1 MRITKLHSDG
11 TNISISINLIERAYP
26 SDWLVLGLIKK
37 QFTPACLS
45 RDSASSR
52 LMLPWYQLEN
62 IQIVINTVLYGYV
75 TLSVAQSIRAGC
87 YYL

>member
-1 MRITKLHSDG
+1 MLRSKY
-11 TNISISINLIERAYP
+11 ISISNDLIERAYP

-62 IQIVINTVLYGYV
+62 IQIMIITVVYG
-75 TLSVAQSIRAGC
+75 
-87 YYL
+87 